1 MFLKMKKIVV
11 TFFITKIE
19 LIDEYKLNNPFK
31 PMKSLIGSFVI
42 GVFLL
47 IFNQKSR
54 LSITEVNQHLFL

>member
-1 MFLKMKKIVV
+1 VLYKVSIFMFLKMKKIVI

-31 PMKSLIGSFVI
+31 PMKSLIVSFVN

-47 IFNQKSR
+47 VFNQ
-54 LSITEVNQHLFL
+54 